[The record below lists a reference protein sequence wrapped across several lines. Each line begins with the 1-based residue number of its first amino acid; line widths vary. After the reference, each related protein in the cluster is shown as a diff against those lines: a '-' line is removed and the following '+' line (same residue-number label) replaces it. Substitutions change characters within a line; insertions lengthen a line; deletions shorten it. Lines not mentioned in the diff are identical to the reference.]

1 MISCSCKNIDSSNKE
16 IEKLILNDTLKV
28 NSKANSTS
36 IIYLKNPETT
46 DYFKYIF
53 PIFTL
58 LIGIAINRYL
68 DYNNNKKK
76 IKKSGKR
83 WLAELITLEKPIE
96 SQIENIETFL
106 VEHNKPNFT
115 FPRPILVTSL
125 DCEVFNTLDKSE
137 LIDYL
142 QQFKKNAFEDA
153 VNNSNKI
160 IGFLTILK
168 SHYENFKKHFEE
180 YKINVSN
187 YTTTVSRNLQGL
199 QKEFV
204 NYGILLEE
212 ELGHDPINDIRYKPI
227 FDLFNL
233 QIRPYMQ
240 NGNYDIYNLEA
251 NFLLPMISILSNLRL
266 DPRTHGMK
274 DFVQNM
280 LTEIKGIRLEKT
292 YISDNFETIK
302 DWYIESK
309 SELPSIIQS
318 ITINKVL

>member
-1 MISCSCKNIDSSNKE
+1 MKKFLTIILVLLITSCSSKSEDTSSKKN
-16 IEKLILNDTLKV
+16 EKLILNDTIKV

-58 LIGIAINRYL
+58 LIGIVVNRYL

-96 SQIENIETFL
+96 SQIENIESFL

-125 DCEVFNTLDKSE
+125 DCEVFNSLDKSE

-142 QQFKKNAFEDA
+142 QQFKKNTFEDA
-153 VNNSNKI
+153 VNNSNQI
-160 IGFLTILK
+160 NGFVTILK

-180 YKINVSN
+180 YKTNVSH

-212 ELGHDPINDIRYKPI
+212 ELGRDPINDPRYRPI

-233 QIRPYMQ
+233 QIRPYLQ
-240 NGNYDIYNLEA
+240 NGNYDIYNLET
-251 NFLLPMISILSNLRL
+251 NFLLPMISVLSNLRL
-266 DPRTHGMK
+266 DTRTHGMK

-292 YISDNFETIK
+292 SLVRI
-302 DWYIESK
+302 
-309 SELPSIIQS
+309 LIQLK
-318 ITINKVL
+318 IGM